1 MSSIDYVVKEYCSSK
16 LSELQKHLN
25 QWKNDFDLTI
35 EAVKAIPDQEGYNVL
50 VIIKRKRKIKYI
62 MIENNEKFE

>member
-1 MSSIDYVVKEYCSSK
+1 MSSVDYIVKEYCSSK
-16 LSELQKHLN
+16 LWKLQLN

-50 VIIKRKRKIKYI
+50 VIIKRKRKIVFDSLS
-62 MIENNEKFE
+62 KF